1 MTSCINFIVT
11 LEPPTPPHALSRD
24 ITSHGRELAS
34 STSRRAVAE
43 FSRRESS
50 AVPLSP
56 VVAVAVILF
65 AHTNPSH
72 LLHRADR
79 ASARKPDDLHVQ
91 TPAAARCAQT
101 TDFVQ
106 IRVLAGER
114 RSTSRAAGERVGQ
127 LNVSTHKAKR
137 CKRGGNPSFYET
149 GLRVKETR
157 LEPNARGGGRR
168 GLAKRHQPVSRL
180 ERALDE
186 HAVLVF
192 DPHRPSREI
201 VRGVRSKGRHDDG
214 DRPFRVRRVRRIRRE
229 RHVELNLER
238 FPPRADEPA
247 PTETHVRPGTVPP
260 RLRDRGSL
268 RAAQRAPERRRRE
281 RRRVRQI

>member
-106 IRVLAGER
+106 IRVL
-114 RSTSRAAGERVGQ
+114 
-127 LNVSTHKAKR
+127 
-137 CKRGGNPSFYET
+137 
-149 GLRVKETR
+149 
-157 LEPNARGGGRR
+157 EPNARGGGRR

-214 DRPFRVRRVRRIRRE
+214 DGPFRVRRVRRIRRE

>member
-65 AHTNPSH
+65 AHTNSSH

-127 LNVSTHKAKR
+127 LNVSTVKR
-137 CKRGGNPSFYET
+137 
-149 GLRVKETR
+149 
-157 LEPNARGGGRR
+157 
-168 GLAKRHQPVSRL
+168 
-180 ERALDE
+180 
-186 HAVLVF
+186 
-192 DPHRPSREI
+192 
-201 VRGVRSKGRHDDG
+201 
-214 DRPFRVRRVRRIRRE
+214 
-229 RHVELNLER
+229 
-238 FPPRADEPA
+238 
-247 PTETHVRPGTVPP
+247 
-260 RLRDRGSL
+260 
-268 RAAQRAPERRRRE
+268 
-281 RRRVRQI
+281 